1 MKIFLS
7 YARHERELAG
17 KLVRQLELKGHK
29 VWDPEREL
37 LPGDEWTGSL
47 KKALADS
54 EAMVVLLSPDT
65 ANSRWVSYELE
76 YALSAKHL
84 SGRLIPVLTRPTKN
98 LPWILGEMQMIRS
111 SDDAAEISR
120 QIVEQLAAK
129 SHYEKKK
136 SQAKA
141 S

>member
-1 MKIFLS
+1 MKVFLS
-7 YARHERELAG
+7 YARHDRDLAA
-17 KLVRQLELKGHK
+17 KVVSQLELKGHK

-37 LPGDEWTGSL
+37 LPGDEWTGYL

-54 EAMVVLLSPDT
+54 EAMVVLLSPES
-65 ANSRWVSYELE
+65 AESRWVSYELE

-98 LPWILGEMQMIRS
+98 MPWILRELQMIQG
-111 SDDAAEISR
+111 SDDPADISR
-120 QIVEQLAAK
+120 QIVKRLAMK
-129 SHYEKKK
+129 SHHEQKK